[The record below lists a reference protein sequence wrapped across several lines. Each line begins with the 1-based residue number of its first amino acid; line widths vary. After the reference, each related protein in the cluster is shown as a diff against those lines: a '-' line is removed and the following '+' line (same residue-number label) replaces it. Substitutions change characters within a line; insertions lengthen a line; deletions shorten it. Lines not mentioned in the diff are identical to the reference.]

1 MNSGLQVP
9 EECEKAYKNLALRR
23 KARYLCMAPSADGTT
38 VEILKEEENREAGWP
53 EFIEYMNE
61 NENKTRPMWIFFELE
76 WEAADGRK
84 ISKVIM
90 VAYAPDDTPDG
101 QGKFLVA
108 ANKGMLKN
116 KLKPNR
122 DF

>member
-1 MNSGLQVP
+1 
-9 EECEKAYKNLALRR
+9 
-23 KARYLCMAPSADGTT
+23 
-38 VEILKEEENREAGWP
+38 
-53 EFIEYMNE
+53 
-61 NENKTRPMWIFFELE
+61 MWIFFELE

-101 QGKFLVA
+101 QAKFLVA